1 VRGSRF
7 INALEKR
14 ALMKFLHAC
23 TEEADAQPH
32 AGATEPS
39 IAELLKSKVRP
50 LPHLRRVWLT
60 RPQLCA
66 GAGACIV
73 PHCTGMPARTSAHAL
88 HRQADALD
96 AISHRRAQSLTLAHA
111 RDRIWLASR
120 GCRRS
125 CKTSCC
131 TR

>member
-1 VRGSRF
+1 MRVRGCVRGSRF

-50 LPHLRRVWLT
+50 HI
-60 RPQLCA
+60 CA
-66 GAGACIV
+66 GSG
-73 PHCTGMPARTSAHAL
+73 
-88 HRQADALD
+88 
-96 AISHRRAQSLTLAHA
+96 
-111 RDRIWLASR
+111 
-120 GCRRS
+120 
-125 CKTSCC
+125 
-131 TR
+131 